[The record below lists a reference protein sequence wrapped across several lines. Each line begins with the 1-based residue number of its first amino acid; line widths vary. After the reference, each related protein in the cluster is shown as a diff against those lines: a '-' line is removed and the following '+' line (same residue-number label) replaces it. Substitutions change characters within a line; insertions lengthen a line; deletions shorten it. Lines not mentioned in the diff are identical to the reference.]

1 MRVPK
6 LELGNQRVGGGRG
19 KSFRVHILLTND
31 DGIYAPGLAA
41 AEREL
46 SRLGDV
52 TVVAPATEQSGVG
65 HSITYLTPLIVKEVF
80 DGDRQWGWMVEGS
93 PADCV
98 RIAIAQLC
106 PVRPDLVVSG
116 INGGLNAGINVLYS
130 GTVAAA
136 VEGAFFG
143 ITSIALSLEF
153 DQHPRFDKAA
163 QAAGEVI
170 EQILAQKPPG
180 PQLYNVNIPT
190 AALSGTPRV
199 KTVPMDVVHYGE
211 RFERRTDPWGRPYYW
226 ATGEPPP
233 PPSLRETDLSVMAEG
248 CISVTPLDYDLT
260 KRSTL
265 AEMAQ
270 WRFHLDGLDHAADEA
285 AGHGAPRRT
294 LRAITKKVKTA
305 EE

>member
-1 MRVPK
+1 M
-6 LELGNQRVGGGRG
+6 
-19 KSFRVHILLTND
+19 HILLTND

-41 AEREL
+41 AQREL
-46 SRLGDV
+46 SRLGEV

-65 HSITYLTPLIVKEVF
+65 HSITYLTPLIPKEVY
-80 DGDRQWGWMVEGS
+80 DGDRRWGWMVEGS

-106 PVRPDLVVSG
+106 PARPDLVVSG

-136 VEGAFFG
+136 VEGAVFG

-153 DQHPRFDKAA
+153 DEHPRLDKAA
-163 QAAGEVI
+163 QAGRQII
-170 EQILAQKPPG
+170 EQILAQKRPE

-199 KTVPMDVVHYGE
+199 KSVPMDVVHYGE
-211 RFERRTDPWGRPYYW
+211 RFERRTDPWGRAYYW

-233 PPSLRETDLSVMAEG
+233 PPSPHETDLSALAEG

-260 KRSTL
+260 KRSML
-265 AEMAQ
+265 AEMAP
-270 WRFHLDGLDHAADEA
+270 WRFRLEGLDATDDA
-285 AGHGAPRRT
+285 AGRSPPRPAPGAIAKSEDGRR
-294 LRAITKKVKTA
+294 VNP
-305 EE
+305 